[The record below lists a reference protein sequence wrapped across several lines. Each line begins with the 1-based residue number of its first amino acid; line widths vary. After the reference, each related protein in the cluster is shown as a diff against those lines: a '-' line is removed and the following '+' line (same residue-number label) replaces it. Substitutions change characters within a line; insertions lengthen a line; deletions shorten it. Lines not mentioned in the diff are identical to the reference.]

1 MGKDKS
7 RDRDAKKAGRLP
19 KRKEIGIPEL
29 AGYYFSHGEDR
40 SGARYNKVVEKI
52 TDYFRI
58 ELSKDIFYLVR
69 DGVEPDWEEIKTP
82 GKSAGSGVMK
92 RFELDYISQKKE
104 KKLHKENKC
113 KAFGIT
119 LEQCRELTKVAI
131 KSNRS
136 FNALEKEDNVVGLL
150 NLIRDLC
157 YGTDKKRYIGWS
169 QQAHLWRT
177 VCFEQ

>member
-19 KRKEIGIPEL
+19 KSREIGIPEL

-40 SGARYNKVVEKI
+40 SGAKYNKVVEKI
-52 TDYFRI
+52 ADYFRI

-69 DGVEPDWEEIKTP
+69 DGVEPEWEDIKTP

-113 KAFGIT
+113 
-119 LEQCRELTKVAI
+119 
-131 KSNRS
+131 
-136 FNALEKEDNVVGLL
+136 
-150 NLIRDLC
+150 
-157 YGTDKKRYIGWS
+157 
-169 QQAHLWRT
+169 
-177 VCFEQ
+177 